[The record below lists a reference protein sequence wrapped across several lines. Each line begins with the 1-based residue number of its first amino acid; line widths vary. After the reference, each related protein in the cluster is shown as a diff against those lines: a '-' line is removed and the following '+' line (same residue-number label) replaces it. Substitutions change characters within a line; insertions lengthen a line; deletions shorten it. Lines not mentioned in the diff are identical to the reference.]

1 MLGTQILPQFV
12 KLHETY
18 IDDIENSVGDSRNL
32 AALITKSFITGI
44 RKVPEALGKL
54 RTSFNLLNQLQS
66 KDNLYYHIVALEILT
81 KEMVGVLKRE
91 VCQRVSSADVAHL
104 SYLERSCYCLT
115 LSSENPFSDNQT
127 C

>member
-1 MLGTQILPQFV
+1 V

-66 KDNLYYHIVALEILT
+66 RSNLYYHIVALKILT
-81 KEMVGVLKRE
+81 REMV
-91 VCQRVSSADVAHL
+91 RVFNIL
-104 SYLERSCYCLT
+104 CINEY
-115 LSSENPFSDNQT
+115 
-127 C
+127 